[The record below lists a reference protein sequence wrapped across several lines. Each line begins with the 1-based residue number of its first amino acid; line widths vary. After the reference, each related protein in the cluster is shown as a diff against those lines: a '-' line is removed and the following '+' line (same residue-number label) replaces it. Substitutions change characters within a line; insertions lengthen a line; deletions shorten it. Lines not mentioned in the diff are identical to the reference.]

1 MSYRLRSVPPG
12 VSKRRLL
19 SLALAAVSLAAVGI
33 AVEQLLVSGG
43 DESAGPVST
52 TPSPG
57 TGTTFVTV
65 SRASNIAVLDLR
77 TGRIRLVTD
86 SGGRY
91 LAVSSPAWSP
101 DGRRIAFARQ
111 ECPHCPFR
119 IAVSAADRSSAE
131 PLRGWLKEGNE
142 PTWSPDGGRL
152 VFTTT
157 EGVGRELVLFDLHR
171 ARGRALD
178 LHGDEGGGG
187 EEEVE
192 SPNHPAFSPDGL
204 TVAFEAETERERT
217 RVFLLD
223 LPSGELREVE
233 SEADHNAYPA
243 FSPTGR
249 RLAFS
254 RTDSRYVW
262 NVCVAQLDGSQA
274 ACLTRGPANEVEPT
288 WSPDGRSIVF
298 ASDRND
304 PSRVVRSLYLV
315 RPPGSGLRR
324 LTKGYD
330 DGAPSYSPDGTKL
343 AFVRRQIVRVEG

>member
-1 MSYRLRSVPPG
+1 MPRVPP
-12 VSKRRLL
+12 RRRIEVPVTAAAAPAGLL
-19 SLALAAVSLAAVGI
+19 SDPLSPELVLVSPPEIAMLLRQQLPDFPTPPPRIASRRQAGALELAVVYLFCLFITVD
-33 AVEQLLVSGG
+33 QLLVSGG

-119 IAVSAADRSSAE
+119 ITVSAADGSSAK
-131 PLRGWLKEGNE
+131 PLRGWLREGNE
-142 PTWSPDGGRL
+142 PAWSPDGGQL
-152 VFTTT
+152 VFATT
-157 EGVGRELVLFDLHR
+157 EGVERELVLFDLHR
-171 ARGRALD
+171 AHGRALD

-217 RVFLLD
+217 RIFLLD

-243 FSPTGR
+243 FSPTGQ
-249 RLAFS
+249 RLVFS
-254 RTDSRYVW
+254 RTDARYAW
-262 NVCVAQLDGSQA
+262 NVCEK
-274 ACLTRGPANEVEPT
+274 T
-288 WSPDGRSIVF
+288 
-298 ASDRND
+298 
-304 PSRVVRSLYLV
+304 SLCPV
-315 RPPGSGLRR
+315 GE
-324 LTKGYD
+324 K
-330 DGAPSYSPDGTKL
+330 A
-343 AFVRRQIVRVEG
+343 